1 VRASRIMAVGAL
13 VVAMT
18 ACSGT
23 SSPSSPSSNA
33 PTGTTVQV
41 TLSDFEVVPE
51 RSSAAAGSVTFEVV
65 TSGDAHSFWV
75 LRTDL
80 PADALP
86 TGPVE
91 NADVT
96 SPEIEVVDS
105 TAPLDPG
112 ESATLTL
119 DLPAGNYVLICNV
132 YNHYSLG
139 MTTAFT
145 VS

>member
-1 VRASRIMAVGAL
+1 MAVGAL

-23 SSPSSPSSNA
+23 TSPSSNP

-41 TLSDFEVVPE
+41 TLSDFNVVPE

-65 TSGDAHSFWV
+65 TSGDTHDFSV

-80 PADALP
+80 PANALP
-86 TGPVE
+86 TGPVD
-91 NADVT
+91 NADIT
-96 SPEIEVVDS
+96 SSDIEVIDS
-105 TAPLDPG
+105 IAPMDSG

-119 DLPAGNYVLICNV
+119 DLSAGNYVLICNV

-139 MTTAFT
+139 MTAAFT
-145 VS
+145 VN

>member
-1 VRASRIMAVGAL
+1 MRASRTIAVGAL

-23 SSPSSPSSNA
+23 TSPSSSSSNA

-65 TSGDAHSFWV
+65 TSGDTHDFSV

-80 PADALP
+80 PANALP
-86 TGPVE
+86 TGPVD
-91 NADVT
+91 NADIT
-96 SPEIEVVDS
+96 SSDIEVIDS
-105 TAPLDPG
+105 IAPMDSG

-119 DLPAGNYVLICNV
+119 DLSAGNYVLICNV

-139 MTTAFT
+139 MTAAFT

>member
-1 VRASRIMAVGAL
+1 MRASRTMAVGAL

-23 SSPSSPSSNA
+23 TSPSSNA

-65 TSGDAHSFWV
+65 TSGDTHDFSV

-80 PADALP
+80 PANALP
-86 TGPVE
+86 TGPVD
-91 NADVT
+91 NADIT
-96 SPEIEVVDS
+96 SPDIEVIDS
-105 TAPLDPG
+105 IAPMDSG

-119 DLPAGNYVLICNV
+119 DLATGNYVLICNV

-139 MTTAFT
+139 MTAAFT

>member
-1 VRASRIMAVGAL
+1 MRASRTMAVGAL

-23 SSPSSPSSNA
+23 TSPSSNV

-51 RSSAAAGSVTFEVV
+51 HSSAAAGSVTFEVV
-65 TSGDAHSFWV
+65 TSGDKHDFSV

-80 PADALP
+80 PANALP
-86 TGPVE
+86 TGPVD
-91 NADVT
+91 NADIT
-96 SPEIEVVDS
+96 SPDIEVIDS
-105 TAPLDPG
+105 IAPMDSG

-119 DLPAGNYVLICNV
+119 DLSAGNYVLICNV

-139 MTTAFT
+139 MTAAFT

>member
-1 VRASRIMAVGAL
+1 MRASRTMAVGAL

-23 SSPSSPSSNA
+23 TSPSSNA

-51 RSSAAAGSVTFEVV
+51 RSSAAAGSVTFEVA
-65 TSGDAHSFWV
+65 TSGDKHDFSV

-80 PADALP
+80 PANALP
-86 TGPVE
+86 TGPVD

-96 SPEIEVVDS
+96 SPDIEVVDS
-105 TAPLDPG
+105 IAPMDSG
-112 ESATLTL
+112 ESARLTL
-119 DLPAGNYVLICNV
+119 DLSAGNYVLICNV

-139 MTTAFT
+139 MTAAFT